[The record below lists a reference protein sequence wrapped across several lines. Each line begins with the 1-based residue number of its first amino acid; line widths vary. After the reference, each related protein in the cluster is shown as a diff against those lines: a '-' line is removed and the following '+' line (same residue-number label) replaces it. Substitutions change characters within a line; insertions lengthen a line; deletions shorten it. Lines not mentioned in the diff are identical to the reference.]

1 MVGTDRLNV
10 PAIRHFQS
18 LVQVCSGFKF
28 KLKFNARAGG
38 GVSFEAPERGRG
50 GGGVLGKGLS

>member
-38 GVSFEAPERGRG
+38 G
-50 GGGVLGKGLS
+50 GVV